1 MTRSPKLL
9 PCCSMFR
16 GSVLL
21 RRVRVM
27 PSRLGKFVDVVLK
40 VVDGCF
46 RCERYCVQFL
56 LMFLTYTA
64 AWLTFFVYPAIGIKA
79 PEAYAITL
87 GIVVLNGGVNSI
99 IYLILN
105 KEVRLLSCPERSNRF
120 VLLHII
126 K

>member
-1 MTRSPKLL
+1 
-9 PCCSMFR
+9 
-16 GSVLL
+16 
-21 RRVRVM
+21 
-27 PSRLGKFVDVVLK
+27 
-40 VVDGCF
+40 
-46 RCERYCVQFL
+46 
-56 LMFLTYTA
+56 MFLTYTA

-105 KEVRLLSCPERSNRF
+105 KEIRCAANGVLGRRLFETGASSHAGTTGRSYLRA
-120 VLLHII
+120 I